1 MTEARGFPAFPVR
14 SRRRLHTW
22 WGSAWMQ
29 AMEDTAVDSGVTR
42 RGRRSAA
49 DGRIGPIAISPGRA
63 AAVFDGAFRMTIA
76 VEPLSDNAWGSLVAE
91 ASVQSGHL
99 AALLDAFLPDALS
112 VLVPGIGELDTQC
125 GCDDWGSPCQHAAAL
140 CYQTAWLLDAEPAL
154 LLTLRGRSLEELTTA
169 ITQHHA
175 NPPACLADA
184 EDAPDTALAAF
195 ARPVPPLPEPPP
207 PATGELHLL
216 DIEPPPGIDA
226 AALHGA
232 AATAVTRARNL
243 LSPTQPPRVP
253 LSVTPKC

>member
-1 MTEARGFPAFPVR
+1 MTGARGFPAFSVR

-29 AMEDTAVDSGVTR
+29 AMEDTAVDSSLTR
-42 RGRRSAA
+42 RGRRIAA
-49 DGRIGPIAISPGRA
+49 DGRIGPITISPGRA
-63 AAVFDGAFRMTIA
+63 AAVVDGAFRMTIA

-99 AALLDAFLPDALS
+99 AALLDAFLPEALS
-112 VLVPGIGELDTQC
+112 GLVPGIGELDTHC

-140 CYQTAWLLDAEPAL
+140 CYQTTWLLDAEPAL
-154 LLTLRGRSLEELTTA
+154 LLILRGRSLEELTTA
-169 ITQHHA
+169 ITRHHA

-184 EDAPDTALAAF
+184 DEAPIPAVEAF

-216 DIEPPPGIDA
+216 DIEPPPGMDA
-226 AALHGA
+226 GTLAGA
-232 AATAVTRARNL
+232 AATAVDRARAL
-243 LSPTQPPRVP
+243 LADGPAGVADP
-253 LSVTPKC
+253 